1 MGFIAYFSISA
12 LLVACIL
19 IWGNRT
25 RNLVLGF
32 LFIVLQ
38 WAFTIYEYLNL
49 NSVQLEYFTP
59 DSIGF
64 LLMFV
69 LSILTT
75 ASYFYNYLYF
85 RGRQDPS
92 RNTNYYAAAFIL
104 LIMSLSCANLA
115 NHIAIQWI
123 FVEFTTLSS
132 CVLIY
137 HNRNEKS
144 LEATWKYLFI
154 GSVSVALIFIGI
166 LFLGL
171 SAQSIKIP
179 GLFYSDLMKNAASL
193 NDFWLKASFLLVFT
207 GFTVKAGLAP
217 MYTAGIDA
225 KDKAPSPASAIFS
238 SAMMN
243 IGFLGIFR
251 LFEVVSQTSAI
262 DWARMVMIV
271 SAAASVFISAAYM
284 AKVKNYKRMFAYSSI
299 EHMGIIML
307 GLAAG
312 GVGYFG
318 ALLHLVLHSFAK
330 SSLFYQCGAIFR
342 IFKSKHIKDSGNY
355 FSYNLS
361 GALVIIAG
369 FFIITAIPPSGM
381 FVSEFMIFRSMF
393 DSGYLWLLIIV
404 GILLAFIIWAMGE
417 NLLKLLFD
425 KSAIPAADTGA
436 VKIAI
441 AESVPQFIL
450 LIGVIYLGFFP
461 PEFLTSLINSAIIN
475 LK

>member
-1 MGFIAYFSISA
+1 MGIIVYFSVTA
-12 LLVACIL
+12 FL
-19 IWGNRT
+19 IVCVLAFGNRM
-25 RNLVLGF
+25 RNLAFGF
-32 LFIVLQ
+32 LFITLQ
-38 WAFTIYEYLNL
+38 WAFTIYEYCNL
-49 NSVQLEYFTP
+49 NIIQLEYFTP
-59 DSIGF
+59 DSIGI
-64 LLMFV
+64 LLLFV
-69 LSILTT
+69 LAILTT
-75 ASYFYNYLYF
+75 TSYYYNYLYF
-85 RGRQDPS
+85 KDRQDSS
-92 RNTNYYAAAFIL
+92 RNTNYYVAAFIV

-171 SAQSIKIP
+171 SVQGIKVP
-179 GLFYSDLMKNAASL
+179 GLFYSDLIKNAASL
-193 NDFWLKASFLLVFT
+193 NDFWLKSSFLLVFT

-243 IGFLGIFR
+243 VGFLGIFR
-251 LFEVVSQTSAI
+251 LYEVVSHTPAF
-262 DWARMVMIV
+262 DWAKMVMIV
-271 SAAASVFISAAYM
+271 SAAISIFISATYM
-284 AKVKNYKRMFAYSSI
+284 ARVKNYKRMFAYSSI

-307 GLAAG
+307 GLASG

-330 SSLFYQCGAIFR
+330 SSLFYQCASIFR
-342 IFKSKHIKDSGNY
+342 IFGSKHIKDSGNY
-355 FSYNLS
+355 FSFNLS
-361 GALVIIAG
+361 GSLVIILG

-381 FVSEFMIFRSMF
+381 FVSEFMIFRSLF
-393 DSGYLWLLIIV
+393 DAGYLWLLIIV
-404 GILLAFIIWAMGE
+404 VILLAFIIWSMGE
-417 NLLKLLFD
+417 SLLKLLFD
-425 KSAIPAADTGA
+425 KSAILPVTNST
-436 VKIAI
+436 VKKAI

-450 LIGVIYLGFFP
+450 LLGVIYLGFFP
-461 PEFLTSLINSAIIN
+461 PEFLTNLINSALIN
-475 LK
+475 FK

>member
-1 MGFIAYFSISA
+1 MVMIIYLSVTVLLIAFV
-12 LLVACIL
+12 LLFGTKKSNMAAGL
-19 IWGNRT
+19 
-25 RNLVLGF
+25 
-32 LFIVLQ
+32 LFVGLQ
-38 WAFTIYEYLNL
+38 WAFTIYEFINL
-49 NSVQLEYFTP
+49 NTVQAEYFTP
-59 DSIGF
+59 DPVAV
-64 LLMFV
+64 LLLLILAV
-69 LSILTT
+69 LTT
-75 ASYFYNYLYF
+75 TSYYYSYLYF
-85 RGRQDPS
+85 RGRQDKP
-92 RNTNYYAAAFIL
+92 RNTNYYAAAFIGL
-104 LIMSLSCANLA
+104 VMSLTCANLA

-171 SAQSIKIP
+171 SVQGIEVP
-179 GLFYSDLMKNAASL
+179 GLFFSDLVKNASSL
-193 NDFWLKASFLLVFT
+193 NEFWLKASFLLVFT

-243 IGFLGIFR
+243 MGFLGIFR
-251 LFEVVSQTSAI
+251 LFQVVSLTTAV

-271 SAAASVFISAAYM
+271 SGAVSIFISAAYM

-299 EHMGIIML
+299 EHMGLVIL
-307 GLAAG
+307 GTASG
-312 GVGYFG
+312 GVGFFG
-318 ALLHLVLHSFAK
+318 ALLHLTLHSFAK
-330 SSLFYQCGAIFR
+330 SGLFYQCGSIYRVFR
-342 IFKSKHIKDSGNY
+342 SKHISDSGNY
-355 FSYNLS
+355 FGRNLP

-381 FVSEFMIFRSMF
+381 FISEFMIFRSMF
-393 DSGYLWLLIIV
+393 EAGYLWLLVIV
-404 GILLAFIIWAMGE
+404 CILLAFIIWSMGE
-417 NLLKLLFD
+417 SLMKLLFD
-425 KSAIPAADTGA
+425 RSALASDEEGT
-436 VKIAI
+436 VKIAL
-441 AESVPQFIL
+441 AESLPQFL
-450 LIGVIYLGFFP
+450 LLLGVVWLGFFP
-461 PEFLTSLINSAIIN
+461 PQFLTDLINGALIN